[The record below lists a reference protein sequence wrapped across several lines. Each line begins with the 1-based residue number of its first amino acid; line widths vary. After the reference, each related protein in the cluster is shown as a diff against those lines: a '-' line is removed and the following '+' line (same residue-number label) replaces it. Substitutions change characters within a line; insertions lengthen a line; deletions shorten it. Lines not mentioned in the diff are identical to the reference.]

1 MAIQQLPGSVPVRS
15 RSGLALVMDGT
26 LRIGPLIS
34 IPRLLREMAVD
45 PADVMREAGIDPAL
59 FEDPENTISF
69 AAMGRLFSLCVA
81 RSGCPHF
88 GLLVGRQGGISSLGI
103 VGLLSQH
110 LPDVRT
116 ALRNI
121 ILHLHLHDRGAVP
134 TLEVQNE
141 TAMLGYT
148 IYQKNV
154 VSTDQIYD
162 GAMAIAFNLM
172 KALCGPKWQPSEVL
186 LCHAEPA
193 DREPYRALFKVPPRF
208 DAERTALVFPA
219 TWLDQPMHGVN
230 PQLRR
235 ILEAEVE
242 ALKILSDGDFVSQ
255 LRRILQSLI
264 VAGCP
269 SVDQTALLLAMHRR
283 TLNRRLNVLGIT
295 FKQLLD
301 ETRFEIAQQ
310 LLRDTRM
317 PVVDIAVT
325 LNYTGASAFTRAFRR
340 WSGASPAAWRA
351 AFQRN

>member
-34 IPRLLREMAVD
+34 IPRLLHEMAVD

-69 AAMGRLFSLCVA
+69 AAVGWLFRLCVA

-141 TAMLGYT
+141 TAMLGYA

-154 VSTDQIYD
+154 ASTDQIYD

-283 TLNRRLNVLGIT
+283 TLNRRLNALGIT

-351 AFQRN
+351 VFQRN

>member
-141 TAMLGYT
+141 TAMLGYA

-154 VSTDQIYD
+154 ASTDQIYD

-172 KALCGPKWQPSEVL
+172 KTLCGPKWQPSEVL

-283 TLNRRLNVLGIT
+283 TLNRRLNALGIT

>member
-1 MAIQQLPGSVPVRS
+1 MAMQQFPVSVPVRS

-26 LRIGPLIS
+26 LRIGPLIPL
-34 IPRLLREMAVD
+34 PRVLREIAVD
-45 PADVMREAGIDPAL
+45 PIDVMREAGIDPAL

-69 AAMGRLFSLCVA
+69 ATMGRLLSLCVA

-141 TAMLGYT
+141 TAMLGYA

-154 VSTDQIYD
+154 ASTDQIYD
-162 GAMAIAFNLM
+162 GALAIAFNFM
-172 KALCGPKWQPSEVL
+172 KTLCGPGWLPSEVRF
-186 LCHAEPA
+186 CHAEPV
-193 DREPYRALFKVPPRF
+193 DREPYRRFFKAPLRF
-208 DAERTALVFPA
+208 DAEQTALLFPA
-219 TWLDQPMHGVN
+219 TWLDQAVHGAD

-235 ILEAEVE
+235 ILEAETQ
-242 ALKILSDGDFVSQ
+242 ALKVLDDGDFVSQ
-255 LRRILQSLI
+255 LRRVLQGLV
-264 VAGCP
+264 VAGRP
-269 SVDQTALLLAMHRR
+269 SVDQAALCLAIHRR
-283 TLNRRLNVLGIT
+283 TLNRRLNARGIT

-317 PVVDIAVT
+317 PVVDIAVA
-325 LNYTGASAFTRAFRR
+325 LNYADTSAFTRAFRR
-340 WSGASPAAWRA
+340 WSGATPAAWRA
-351 AFQRN
+351 AFRRD

>member
-1 MAIQQLPGSVPVRS
+1 MAIQQFPVSESVRS
-15 RSGLALVMDGT
+15 RLGLALVMDGT
-26 LRIGPLIS
+26 LRIGPLIP

-69 AAMGRLFSLCVA
+69 ATMGRLFSLCVA

-172 KALCGPKWQPSEVL
+172 KTLCGPRWLPSEVL

-283 TLNRRLNVLGIT
+283 TLNRRLNALGIT

-351 AFQRN
+351 VFQRN

>member
-1 MAIQQLPGSVPVRS
+1 MAIQQVPVSVPVRS

-26 LRIGPLIS
+26 LRIGPLIPIS
-34 IPRLLREMAVD
+34 QLLRDMAVD
-45 PADVMREAGIDPAL
+45 PIDVMKEAGIDPAL

-69 AAMGRLFSLCVA
+69 ITMGRLLSLCVA

-88 GLLVGRQGGISSLGI
+88 GLLLGQEGGISSLGI

-110 LPDVRT
+110 SPDVRT
-116 ALRNI
+116 ALRNFV
-121 ILHLHLHDRGAVP
+121 LHLHLHDRGAVP
-134 TLEVQNE
+134 ILEVQNE

-186 LCHAEPA
+186 FCHAEPVNL
-193 DREPYRALFKVPPRF
+193 EPYRAFFKVPLRF
-208 DAERTALVFPA
+208 DAERTALVFPT
-219 TWLDQPMHGVN
+219 TWLDRPMHGVN

-235 ILEAEVE
+235 ILESEIEV
-242 ALKILSDGDFVSQ
+242 LNLLSDGNFVSQ
-255 LRRILQSLI
+255 LRRVLQNLI

-269 SVDQTALLLAMHRR
+269 SVDQTALLFAMHRR
-283 TLNRRLNVLGIT
+283 TLNRRLNALGIT

-317 PVVDIAVT
+317 PMVDIAVT
-325 LNYTGASAFTRAFRR
+325 LNYADTSAFTRAFRR
-340 WSGASPAAWRA
+340 WSGATPAAWRA
-351 AFQRN
+351 MFQHN

>member
-1 MAIQQLPGSVPVRS
+1 MAIQQVPVSVPMRS

-26 LRIGPLIS
+26 LRIGPLIP

-69 AAMGRLFSLCVA
+69 ATMGRFLSLCVA

-141 TAMLGYT
+141 TAMLGYA

-154 VSTDQIYD
+154 ASTDQIYD

-172 KALCGPKWQPSEVL
+172 KALCGPQWLPSEVL

-193 DREPYRALFKVPPRF
+193 DREPYRAFFKVPPRF

-283 TLNRRLNVLGIT
+283 TLNRRLNALGIT

>member
-141 TAMLGYT
+141 TAMLGYA

-154 VSTDQIYD
+154 ASTDQIYD

-172 KALCGPKWQPSEVL
+172 KTLCGPKWQPSEVL

-325 LNYTGASAFTRAFRR
+325 LNYTGASAFTRAFHR
-340 WSGASPAAWRA
+340 WSGTSPAAWRA

>member
-141 TAMLGYT
+141 TAMLGYA

-154 VSTDQIYD
+154 ASTDQIYD

-172 KALCGPKWQPSEVL
+172 KTLCGPRWLPSEVL

-283 TLNRRLNVLGIT
+283 TLNRRLNALGIT

-325 LNYTGASAFTRAFRR
+325 LNYTGASAFTRAFHR
-340 WSGASPAAWRA
+340 WSGTSPAAWRA

>member
-1 MAIQQLPGSVPVRS
+1 MAIQQFPVSGSVRS

-45 PADVMREAGIDPAL
+45 PANVMREAGIDPAL

-141 TAMLGYT
+141 TAMLGYA

-154 VSTDQIYD
+154 ASTDQIYD

-172 KALCGPKWQPSEVL
+172 KTLCGPRWLPSEVL

-242 ALKILSDGDFVSQ
+242 TLKILSDGDFVSQ

-283 TLNRRLNVLGIT
+283 TLNRRLNALGIT

-325 LNYTGASAFTRAFRR
+325 LNYTGASAFTRAFHR
-340 WSGASPAAWRA
+340 WSGTSPAAWRA

>member
-1 MAIQQLPGSVPVRS
+1 
-15 RSGLALVMDGT
+15 
-26 LRIGPLIS
+26 
-34 IPRLLREMAVD
+34 
-45 PADVMREAGIDPAL
+45 
-59 FEDPENTISF
+59 
-69 AAMGRLFSLCVA
+69 MGRLFSLCVA

-172 KALCGPKWQPSEVL
+172 KTLCGPRWLPSEVL

-283 TLNRRLNVLGIT
+283 TLNRRLNALGIT

-351 AFQRN
+351 VFQRN

>member
-34 IPRLLREMAVD
+34 IPQLLREMAVD

-283 TLNRRLNVLGIT
+283 TLNRRLNALGIT

>member
-1 MAIQQLPGSVPVRS
+1 MAIQQFPVSGSVRS

-26 LRIGPLIS
+26 LRIGPLIP
-34 IPRLLREMAVD
+34 IPRLLREMAID
-45 PADVMREAGIDPAL
+45 PIDVMREAGIDPAL

-69 AAMGRLFSLCVA
+69 TTMGQFLSLCVA

-110 LPDVRT
+110 SPDVRT
-116 ALRNI
+116 ALRNFV
-121 ILHLHLHDRGAVP
+121 LHLHLHDRGAVP

-154 VSTDQIYD
+154 ASTDQIYD

-172 KALCGPKWQPSEVL
+172 KTLCGAKWQPSEVL
-186 LCHAEPA
+186 FCHAEPV
-193 DREPYRALFKVPPRF
+193 DREPYRAFFKVPLRF

-219 TWLDQPMHGVN
+219 TWLDQPMQGVN

-235 ILEAEVE
+235 ILEAEIETLNV
-242 ALKILSDGDFVSQ
+242 LSDGDFVSQ

-283 TLNRRLNVLGIT
+283 TLNRRLNALGIT

-317 PVVDIAVT
+317 PMVDIAVS
-325 LNYTGASAFTRAFRR
+325 LNYASTSAFTRAFRR
-340 WSGASPAAWRA
+340 WSGATPAAWRA
-351 AFQRN
+351 ALQHD

>member
-1 MAIQQLPGSVPVRS
+1 MTIQQLPGSVPVRS

-34 IPRLLREMAVD
+34 TPRLLREMAVD
-45 PADVMREAGIDPAL
+45 PVDVMREAGIDPAL

-69 AAMGRLFSLCVA
+69 ATMGRLFSLCVA

-141 TAMLGYT
+141 TAMLGYA

-154 VSTDQIYD
+154 ASTDQIYD

-172 KALCGPKWQPSEVL
+172 KTLCGPRWLPSEVL

-193 DREPYRALFKVPPRF
+193 DREPYRAFFKVPPRF

-283 TLNRRLNVLGIT
+283 TLNRRLNALGIT